1 MYVTEPV
8 SKPSMC
14 RDQGVAQTSLWYV
27 VDRYGRDVRRRG
39 VNNVDPTRVV
49 ALAAIGGIIGIQLIF
64 FGLPFGLWL
73 HGLVLGGLNAVMAVG
88 MALIYRANRV
98 VNFAQAELGTVPTA
112 FSAAF
117 ILFWG
122 WPYLV
127 GLAAGLVMAVV
138 AGMVIE
144 FALIRRF
151 RRSPRLVV
159 TVATLGITQ
168 VLVVIGILIPRWWG
182 RNLASER
189 IAPPVGWKLTVG
201 QVILNANHLIA
212 LIVAPVMMVGVALFL
227 ARSRYGLAIRASAE
241 RGDRAAMLGIPVGRL
256 NTVVWAIAAAMSFVA
271 LFLRSGIIGVPVGYA
286 AGLPTLL
293 QSLAALVIAR
303 LERLPTVA
311 AAAIALGLL
320 ESGVRF
326 NSDTPAAAY
335 PIMAAVMFVVLL
347 VQRTSESR
355 RDNDAAS
362 TWRGAEEV
370 RPLTTAERRH
380 PKVRV
385 ARWTLVTA
393 GAVVVLAAPLVL
405 NVNFTI
411 KASAIFA
418 FAIVGLSL
426 VVLTGWAGQISL
438 GQMAIVGIGAAV
450 SATCTSRWHVDLT
463 LGLLIGGCAGG
474 VVAFAVGVPA
484 LRLRG
489 LYLAVTT
496 FALGLA
502 TEQWL
507 LSDRFFGWFPR
518 GDTRFERPPLFGQIS
533 LDTPVRYYMYSLV
546 VLILTFLAT
555 RGIRRSRTGRV
566 IIAVREN
573 ERAAQSY
580 SIPAV
585 RAKLTAFVISGVL
598 AGIGGALFAHL
609 NQSFSVSAYSTG
621 ESFSVF
627 TSAVIG
633 GLGSLGGAV
642 LGAVYLRGVRWFI
655 TSPEWQLLSTG
666 GGVLLVLLILPGG
679 LGGLWVAVRDVCVHR
694 LVKPW
699 HRRSTDKPA
708 TDLPAAA
715 VVGVPMETAT

>member
-1 MYVTEPV
+1 
-8 SKPSMC
+8 
-14 RDQGVAQTSLWYV
+14 
-27 VDRYGRDVRRRG
+27 VRRPLSK
-39 VNNVDPTRVV
+39 NLDTTRLI
-49 ALAAIGGIIGIQLIF
+49 AAAAIASMVAIQLVF
-64 FGLPFGLWL
+64 YGVPLGLWL

-98 VNFAQAELGTVPTA
+98 VNFAQAELGTVPTGFA
-112 FSAAF
+112 AAF

-122 WPYLV
+122 WPYL
-127 GLAAGLVMAVV
+127 LGLVTGLLIAVV
-138 AGMVIE
+138 AGVVVE
-144 FALIRRF
+144 FAFIRRF
-151 RRSPRLVV
+151 RTSPRLVV

-168 VLVVIGILIPRWWG
+168 LLLVIGILIPRWWG

-189 IAPPVGWKLTVG
+189 ITPPVDWKLTIG
-201 QVILNANHLIA
+201 DVILNANHLIA
-212 LIVAPVMMVGVALFL
+212 LIVAPLMMAGVAWFL
-227 ARSRYGLAIRASAE
+227 ARSRYGVAVRASAE

-256 NTVVWAIAAAMSFVA
+256 NTLVWAMAAAMSYVA
-271 LFLRSGIIGVPVGYA
+271 LFLRAGITGVPLGYA
-286 AGLPTLL
+286 AGLPALL
-293 QSLAALVIAR
+293 QALAALVIAR
-303 LERLPTVA
+303 LERLPTVVA
-311 AAAIALGLL
+311 SAIALGLL

-347 VQRTSESR
+347 VQRTTQSR
-355 RDNDAAS
+355 RDNDVTS
-362 TWRGAEEV
+362 TWRGADEV
-370 RPLTTAERRH
+370 RPLSLAQRTH
-380 PKVRV
+380 PRVR
-385 ARWTLVTA
+385 AMRWALAVLA
-393 GAVVVLAAPLVL
+393 AAVVVLVPVVL
-405 NVNFTI
+405 SVDYVI

-418 FAIVGLSL
+418 FAIIGLSM

-463 LGLLIGGCAGG
+463 LGLLIGGAAGG
-474 VVAFAVGVPA
+474 VVAFAVGIPA

-496 FALGLA
+496 FAFALA

-507 LSDRFFGWFPR
+507 LSDRFFGWFPKGR
-518 GDTRFERPPLFGQIS
+518 VLRPPLFGRVGI
-533 LDTPVRYYMYSLV
+533 DTPGRYYAYSVAIFALAFV
-546 VLILTFLAT
+546 AT

-580 SIPAV
+580 SVPVV

-598 AGIGGALFAHL
+598 AGVGGALYTHL
-609 NQSFSVSAYSTG
+609 NQSFSVASYSTG
-621 ESFSVF
+621 ESFTVF

-633 GLGSLGGAV
+633 GLGSLGGAF
-642 LGAVYLRGVRWFI
+642 LGALYLRGVRWFI

-679 LGGLWVAVRDVCVHR
+679 LGGLWVTVRDIVVG
-694 LVKPW
+694 LVTRP
-699 HRRSTDKPA
+699 SA
-708 TDLPAAA
+708 TVEAAPVPVEPAA
-715 VVGVPMETAT
+715 

>member
-1 MYVTEPV
+1 MRRPGVT
-8 SKPSMC
+8 
-14 RDQGVAQTSLWYV
+14 
-27 VDRYGRDVRRRG
+27 
-39 VNNVDPTRVV
+39 NVDPTRVV
-49 ALAAIGGIIGIQLIF
+49 ALAAIAVIVGIQLIF
-64 FGLPFGLWL
+64 YGLPFGLWL

-112 FSAAF
+112 FTAAF

-122 WPYLV
+122 WPYLL
-127 GLAAGLVMAVV
+127 GLTAGLVMAVV
-138 AGMVIE
+138 AGVVIE

-151 RRSPRLVV
+151 RHSPRLVV

-168 VLVVIGILIPRWWG
+168 LLVVIGILIPRWWG

-189 IAPPVGWKLTVG
+189 IAPPLDWKLTVG
-201 QVILNANHLIA
+201 QVILNSNHMIA
-212 LIVAPVMMVGVALFL
+212 LVVAPLMMAGVAWFL
-227 ARSRYGLAIRASAE
+227 ARSRYGVAIRASAE

-256 NTVVWAIAAAMSFVA
+256 NTLVWAIAAAMSFVA
-271 LFLRSGIIGVPVGYA
+271 LFVRSGIIGVPLGYA
-286 AGLPTLL
+286 AGFSALL

-311 AAAIALGLL
+311 IAAIALGLL

-347 VQRTSESR
+347 VQRTSNAR
-355 RDNDAAS
+355 RDTDAAS

-370 RPLTTAERRH
+370 RPLTPAERRH
-380 PKVRV
+380 PQVRLVRWALV
-385 ARWTLVTA
+385 AI
-393 GAVVVLAAPLVL
+393 GIVVVFGAPLLLSVDY
-405 NVNFTI
+405 VI
-411 KASAIFA
+411 KSSAIFA
-418 FAIVGLSL
+418 FAIIGLSL

-507 LSDRFFGWFPR
+507 LSDRFFGWFPSAES
-518 GDTRFERPPLFGQIS
+518 RFERPPLFGQIR
-533 LDTPVRYYMYSLV
+533 LDTPIRYYMYSLT
-546 VLILTFLAT
+546 VLVLTFLAT

-609 NQSFSVSAYSTG
+609 NQSFSVASYGTG

-642 LGAVYLRGVRWFI
+642 LGAVYLRGIRWFI
-655 TSPEWQLLSTG
+655 PSQEWQLLSTG

-679 LGGLWVAVRDVCVHR
+679 LGGLWVTVRDVVVR
-694 LVKPW
+694 LLMRPS
-699 HRRSTDKPA
+699 RRPSTPA
-708 TDLPAAA
+708 VPAAA
-715 VVGVPMETAT
+715 VPAEPVA

>member
-1 MYVTEPV
+1 MRRLGV
-8 SKPSMC
+8 SSI
-14 RDQGVAQTSLWYV
+14 
-27 VDRYGRDVRRRG
+27 
-39 VNNVDPTRVV
+39 DPTRAV
-49 ALAAIGGIIGIQLIF
+49 ALAAIAAIIGIQLIF

-112 FSAAF
+112 FTAAF

-122 WPYLV
+122 WPYLIGLV
-127 GLAAGLVMAVV
+127 TGLAMSLIAGV
-138 AGMVIE
+138 VIE

-151 RRSPRLVV
+151 RHSPRLVV

-168 VLVVIGILIPRWWG
+168 LLVVIGILIPRWWG

-189 IAPPVGWKLTVG
+189 ISPPLDWKLTVG
-201 QVILNANHLIA
+201 QVILNSNHMIA
-212 LIVAPVMMVGVALFL
+212 LVVAPLMMAGVAWFL
-227 ARSRYGLAIRASAE
+227 ARSRYGVAIRASAE

-256 NTVVWAIAAAMSFVA
+256 NTLVWAIAAAMSFVA
-271 LFLRSGIIGVPVGYA
+271 LFVRSGIIGVPLGYA
-286 AGLPTLL
+286 AGFSALL

-311 AAAIALGLL
+311 VAAIALGLL

-335 PIMAAVMFVVLL
+335 PIMAAVMFIVLL
-347 VQRTSESR
+347 VQRTKYTR
-355 RDNDAAS
+355 RDTDAVS

-370 RPLTTAERRH
+370 RPLTVAERRH
-380 PKVRV
+380 PKIRLV
-385 ARWTLVTA
+385 RWTLVAT
-393 GAVVVLAAPLVL
+393 GLVVVLGAPLIL
-405 NVNFTI
+405 NVDYII
-411 KASAIFA
+411 KSSAIFA
-418 FAIVGLSL
+418 FAIIGLSL

-463 LGLLIGGCAGG
+463 LGLLIGGVAGG

-507 LSDRFFGWFPR
+507 LSDRVFGWFPQAES
-518 GDTRFERPPLFGQIS
+518 RFERPPLFGQIHI
-533 LDTPVRYYMYSLV
+533 DTPVRYYMYSLL
-546 VLILTFLAT
+546 VLVLAFLAT

-609 NQSFSVSAYSTG
+609 NQSFSVASYSTG

-633 GLGSLGGAV
+633 GLGWLGGAV
-642 LGAVYLRGVRWFI
+642 LGAVYLRGIRWFI
-655 TSPEWQLLSTG
+655 TSQEWQLLSTG

-679 LGGLWVAVRDVCVHR
+679 LGGLWVTVRDVVVR
-694 LVKPW
+694 LLVRP
-699 HRRSTDKPA
+699 STADVPA
-708 TDLPAAA
+708 SVPAEQA
-715 VVGVPMETAT
+715 V